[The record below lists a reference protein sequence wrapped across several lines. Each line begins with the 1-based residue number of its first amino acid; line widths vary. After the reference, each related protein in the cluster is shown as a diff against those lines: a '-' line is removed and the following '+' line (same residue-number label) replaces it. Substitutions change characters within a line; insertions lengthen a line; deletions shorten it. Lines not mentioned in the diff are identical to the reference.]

1 MGPEHFAS
9 FCVVEAGDV
18 DPDLE
23 AIRGLAAACETR
35 LRYWEILYVAG
46 ESTRDA
52 IMAKGGT
59 LADIRNLRVLI
70 VSDDA
75 SYYRRRLVGAAE
87 AIGDVVTLTA
97 AGEMRTIDVIAL
109 AEEALAGN
117 QVILANRGRQGAV
130 FPVFH
135 WFLSVVSAYRVS
147 PRDMKTIALSRA
159 RLVALLA
166 RPSAAI
172 DLRFEAKRGVFPYAR
187 KSVTPP
193 TDADEGGIGRG
204 IGRRFEFFAEIV
216 ATSTP
221 RVLKMFAMLSLV
233 VLALAGLYGLY
244 AIGVWLTQPGVQRG
258 WFSTALIQSGS
269 VAFIAMSFTVLSLGV
284 ARIAERLDGAVK
296 GVIIDEIGNIDFF
309 DGVDDLNVEG
319 RADAAHRPAVR

>member
-1 MGPEHFAS
+1 MSSEHFAS
-9 FCVVEAGDV
+9 FCVVQAADV

-23 AIRGLAAACETR
+23 AIRGLASACEER

-52 IMAKGGT
+52 ILARGGT
-59 LADIRNLRVLI
+59 LSDIRNLRVLF

-87 AIGDVVTLTA
+87 AIDDVVTLTA
-97 AGEMRTIDVIAL
+97 AGEMRTIDVIGL
-109 AEEALAGN
+109 AEEALDGN
-117 QVILANRGRQGAV
+117 QVILASHGRRAAAL
-130 FPVFH
+130 PVFH
-135 WFLSVVSAYRVS
+135 WFLSLVSAYRVS
-147 PRDMKTIALSRA
+147 PSDMKTIALSRP

-172 DLRFEAKRGVFPYAR
+172 DLRFEAKRGVFPYVR
-187 KSVTPP
+187 KPVTPP
-193 TDADEGGIGRG
+193 QGTDDWGIA
-204 IGRRFEFFAEIV
+204 RRFEFFAEIV

-221 RVLKMFAMLSLV
+221 RVLKMFAMLSVV
-233 VLALAGLYGLY
+233 VLMLSSLYGLY
-244 AIGVWLTQPGVQRG
+244 AVGVVLTQSNVQRG

-269 VAFIAMSFTVLSLGV
+269 VAFIALSFTVLSLGV

-296 GVIIDEIGNIDFF
+296 GVIIDEIGNVDFF
-309 DGVDDLNVEG
+309 DGVDELNVEG
-319 RADAAHRPAVR
+319 RADRVRSLAR